1 MQINNTI
8 EFQSVGKIEEFNNR
22 LLREHVQYCHKRSPY
37 YRRQF
42 EKSRIKA
49 EYIKTKEDLQ
59 LLPLTSKEDLEQY
72 AEDFLCVPEQ
82 EIIDMCQ
89 TSGTTGKPVIL
100 SQTSSDLER
109 LGYNEKISFCAV
121 GMTENDRVM
130 ITCALGRCFMAGL
143 AYFEGVR
150 QIGAT
155 AVRAGSGNPG
165 ILAQVV
171 VLYRPSIIVCVPSQA
186 LLMAEAIRQSGKDPA
201 RLGVRMLICIGE
213 PIRTVNLEYS
223 QLGEKL
229 KKIWRCDIIGTYAST
244 EIATSFTDCCQGR
257 GGHFHPEL
265 IAVEV
270 VDENGREV
278 PPGQPGEVIATPLQ
292 VTGMPLLRY
301 CTGDVATYF
310 TEPCP
315 CGRKTYRLSP
325 IIGRK
330 QQKMKIRGT
339 TVFPNAIFS
348 VLQGIPEIKNY
359 YIEVH
364 GEYELSET
372 VRVVV
377 GMDDSARLPADS
389 IAEKIRGYIR
399 VKPEVVVDTST
410 NVATKIIQEGK
421 RKATTFFDYRNK

>member
-1 MQINNTI
+1 MHTNNAI
-8 EFQSVGKIEEFNNR
+8 EFDSIERIEEFNNQ
-22 LLREHVQYCHKRSPY
+22 LLREHVQYCYEKSPY
-37 YRRQF
+37 YRRRF
-42 EKSRIKA
+42 EECDVKPEHIR
-49 EYIKTKEDLQ
+49 TKEDLR
-59 LLPLTSKEDLEQY
+59 LLPLTSKEDLEQN
-72 AEDFLCVPEQ
+72 AEDFLCVPERDVV
-82 EIIDMCQ
+82 DMCQ

-100 SQTSSDLER
+100 SQTASDIER
-109 LGYNEKISFCAV
+109 VGYNEKISFSAA

-155 AVRAGSGNPG
+155 AVRTGSGNLD
-165 ILAQVV
+165 ILAQAVL
-171 VLYRPSIIVCVPSQA
+171 LYRPSIIVCVPSQA
-186 LLMAEAIRQSGKDPA
+186 LSMAEKILESGTNPTSL
-201 RLGVRMLICIGE
+201 RVRMLICIGE
-213 PIRTVNLEYS
+213 PVRTVNLEYS
-223 QLGEKL
+223 QLGERLRNK
-229 KKIWRCDIIGTYAST
+229 WNCDIIGTYAST
-244 EIATSFTDCCQGR
+244 EIATSFTDCSHGR

-270 VDENGREV
+270 VDEDGREV
-278 PPGQPGEVIATPLQ
+278 SPGQPGEVIATPLQ

-301 CTGDVATYF
+301 CTGDIATYF

-372 VRVVV
+372 VRVIV
-377 GMDDSARLPADS
+377 GMDDNVSLPANS

-399 VKPEVVVDTST
+399 VKPEVIVDASA
-410 NVATKIIQEGK
+410 NVAAKIFQEGR

>member
-1 MQINNTI
+1 MQINNAI
-8 EFQSVGKIEEFNNR
+8 EFESIERIEEFNNR
-22 LLREHVQYCHKRSPY
+22 LLREHVQYCYEKSPY

-42 EKSRIKA
+42 E
-49 EYIKTKEDLQ
+49 ECGVQPEHIKTKEDIR
-59 LLPLTSKEDLEQY
+59 LLPLTSKEDLEQH
-72 AEDFLCVPEQ
+72 AEDFLCVPEAD
-82 EIIDMCQ
+82 IVDMCQ

-100 SQTSSDLER
+100 SQTASDIER
-109 LGYNEKISFCAV
+109 VGYNEKISFSAA

-155 AVRAGSGNPG
+155 AVRTGSGNLG
-165 ILAQVV
+165 ILAQAVL
-171 VLYRPSIIVCVPSQA
+171 LYRPSIIVCVPSQA
-186 LLMAEAIRQSGKDPA
+186 LLMAEKILESGTDPTS
-201 RLGVRMLICIGE
+201 LGVRMLICIGE
-213 PIRTVNLEYS
+213 PVRTVNLEYS
-223 QLGEKL
+223 QLGERL
-229 KKIWRCDIIGTYAST
+229 RKKWNCDIIGTYAST

-301 CTGDVATYF
+301 CTGDVASYF

-359 YIEVH
+359 YIEVQ

-377 GMDDSARLPADS
+377 GMDDSAHLSADS

-399 VKPEVVVDTST
+399 VRPEVVVDASA
-410 NVATKIIQEGK
+410 NVAAKIFQDGK
-421 RKATTFFDYRNK
+421 RKATTFFDYRKQ